1 MTVTIS
7 LEEFE
12 AMVKEIQLLRDEKE
26 ELLKAN
32 KFLNEQIKEYNLKFA
47 NAKS

>member
-32 KFLNEQIKEYNLKFA
+32 KFLNEQIKEYNEKYGD
-47 NAKS
+47 KK

>member
-32 KFLNEQIKEYNLKFA
+32 EFLNNQIKEYNLKFGD
-47 NAKS
+47 KK